1 MTTFFL
7 NRLATEPHALAF
19 AGQSTPWP
27 VALADQTTD
36 PSLDEALRGHVAAA
50 GRLLTPVAADL
61 LAATGRPVDLFGF
74 APNPARLGAAADAT
88 ASVEGVALT
97 QLGALL
103 DLEHLGY
110 SVAQAKPLAV
120 LGHSQGV
127 LAVHMTRAI
136 EAAGSIEAAGKT
148 LNEIL
153 AVAALIGAAG
163 TRRVR
168 ELGLNP
174 KYGEASPMLSV
185 KGATREQ
192 VEALVARVN
201 NARGPISIAVTN
213 SDNHHVLSGYPE
225 DLAAF
230 ALEAEREH
238 QHQAKLRE
246 QKLHGGT
253 VFNPTLEY
261 LEVTLPFHS
270 PLMADAVEQTVA
282 WAGACGFDQKRTRAL
297 AEEVLLNHVDWNA
310 RVKALF
316 DDADPSKLWIVDLGP
331 GNTLGKLIGNVVQG
345 TGIGVVEATTLA
357 ERSTLSMLESEPERT
372 QNWKAFAPRVI
383 NTPAGAKLVTK
394 FSKLTGKPPVLLPG
408 MTPTTVEP
416 EIVAAAAN
424 AGYWAELA
432 GGGQVTAEVFD
443 RHIAAL
449 EDELEDGRTV
459 EFNASRCR
467 RTVCRT

>member
-61 LAATGRPVDLFGF
+61 LATTGRPVDLFGF

-127 LAVHMTRAI
+127 LAVHMARAI
-136 EAAGSIEAAGKT
+136 EAAGSIEAAGTT
-148 LNEIL
+148 LDEIL

-185 KGATREQ
+185 
-192 VEALVARVN
+192 
-201 NARGPISIAVTN
+201 
-213 SDNHHVLSGYPE
+213 
-225 DLAAF
+225 
-230 ALEAEREH
+230 
-238 QHQAKLRE
+238 
-246 QKLHGGT
+246 
-253 VFNPTLEY
+253 
-261 LEVTLPFHS
+261 
-270 PLMADAVEQTVA
+270 
-282 WAGACGFDQKRTRAL
+282 
-297 AEEVLLNHVDWNA
+297 
-310 RVKALF
+310 
-316 DDADPSKLWIVDLGP
+316 
-331 GNTLGKLIGNVVQG
+331 
-345 TGIGVVEATTLA
+345 
-357 ERSTLSMLESEPERT
+357 
-372 QNWKAFAPRVI
+372 
-383 NTPAGAKLVTK
+383 
-394 FSKLTGKPPVLLPG
+394 
-408 MTPTTVEP
+408 
-416 EIVAAAAN
+416 
-424 AGYWAELA
+424 
-432 GGGQVTAEVFD
+432 
-443 RHIAAL
+443 
-449 EDELEDGRTV
+449 
-459 EFNASRCR
+459 
-467 RTVCRT
+467 